1 MAINKNFVVKN
12 GIEVNTNLIVADTD
26 SNKVGIG
33 TTVPEYTLHVFQG
46 TGIGASTVNV
56 TGIGTFLEE
65 LNVGLAGTTLTVL
78 SNDSIAGTGG
88 SIGVGTAL
96 PAYVLDVRAPVST
109 GQTALYVQGDMRV
122 TGDINIDDISIGDL
136 NVSGISTFV
145 GNVITSGITTL
156 SSSGGIT
163 TTGGDFYVGGDL
175 YVNEDIVLDTNLS
188 ILGIATI
195 GTLNVSSTSGINT
208 ILSTVESSSKDTGAL
223 VIEGGVGIEKNL
235 FVGGGAEVTGLTT
248 ITGVL
253 DANNTTQSSSSTTG
267 AATFAGGM
275 GVAKNLFVGGGAEVT
290 GLVTASAGLECSGAQ
305 MNVTANFVANSA
317 RVSDLTDNRVVIA
330 GASGELED
338 DANLTF
344 NGTTLA
350 TGVGA
355 TVGFGST
362 AFFTGSNKAV
372 FGASEQLQ
380 ISRDTNALISN
391 SAGNLIIASNGV
403 KIKNANSS
411 KSYYEHS
418 FDGEVK
424 LFHDN
429 NLKFETATGGVRV
442 TGVTTTTQLQI
453 GTQLAGQTSNLVG
466 ITTIL
471 DEDSF
476 ASNSAAA
483 LATQQSIKA
492 YVDAQITAEDLDF
505 QGDSGGA
512 QSVDLDSQTFTIAGT
527 TNEIET
533 SSSGQTLTVGLPD
546 DVTIGQDLTVTR
558 NVSIADSIFHTG
570 DTDTALRFPSADTI
584 TATTAGSER
593 LRVTS
598 TGLVGINTTPGT
610 LLEIQGASGKEA
622 TVTFNREG
630 VQGSND
636 GVIGEFLFEN
646 ATDSVAQIS
655 VKRESAAD
663 DAYVQFATQATGGG
677 LTERLRV
684 DSSGRLLVGGGSTT
698 TTCTALFQGRSDGA
712 TNSAN
717 LRLSKGSYTPGTT
730 DSLGIISFGDKGIQP
745 AAQIQVSRDS
755 GTWSTN
761 SRTPGAMLF
770 FTAPDSASAAS
781 ERLRITS
788 AGKIGVNETSPDQ
801 LLHIKN
807 NATAG
812 FSAAIKLE
820 SSGTSNSANDTM
832 GLIQFAHN
840 DSNDAGVSASI
851 VCRAEDTAGNTYLQF
866 NNGNPSASTER
877 LRIRSDGGIIATGI
891 ATFSTTS
898 HLTVPVGTTAQRDSN
913 VGNGMIRYNTTLNSY
928 EGYGNGAWGGL
939 GGGTEIDTSVSSTSA
954 TSITTFAHAE
964 YRSAYFRVQIVQGSA
979 YQVGRYLLIHDGTT
993 VTVVEESAVA
1003 TGDMLGTITAAIVST
1018 NVVIY
1023 VNMGSSSSAT
1033 ITTIIDKITV

>member
-235 FVGGGAEVTGLTT
+235 FVGGGAEVTGL
-248 ITGVL
+248 
-253 DANNTTQSSSSTTG
+253 
-267 AATFAGGM
+267 
-275 GVAKNLFVGGGAEVT
+275 
-290 GLVTASAGLECSGAQ
+290 VTASAGLECSGAQ

-317 RVSDLTDNRVVIA
+317 KVSDLTDNRVVIA

-630 VQGSND
+630 AQGSND

-677 LTERLRV
+677 L
-684 DSSGRLLVGGGSTT
+684 
-698 TTCTALFQGRSDGA
+698 
-712 TNSAN
+712 
-717 LRLSKGSYTPGTT
+717 
-730 DSLGIISFGDKGIQP
+730 
-745 AAQIQVSRDS
+745 
-755 GTWSTN
+755 
-761 SRTPGAMLF
+761 
-770 FTAPDSASAAS
+770 
-781 ERLRITS
+781 
-788 AGKIGVNETSPDQ
+788 
-801 LLHIKN
+801 
-807 NATAG
+807 
-812 FSAAIKLE
+812 
-820 SSGTSNSANDTM
+820 
-832 GLIQFAHN
+832 
-840 DSNDAGVSASI
+840 
-851 VCRAEDTAGNTYLQF
+851 
-866 NNGNPSASTER
+866 TER